1 MLGWTVLIWSKNRE
15 PLNEEFG
22 GLLSNT
28 ILSSSKPELI
38 KMVLPF
44 SLKAKQLFLSSSLL
58 TTSIREAISIIDGRI
73 VKDSKEKKKK
83 IKIYVL
89 TEKENEI
96 L

>member
-15 PLNEEFG
+15 PLNEELG
-22 GLLSNT
+22 GLLSST
-28 ILSSSKPELI
+28 ILSGPKPELI

-73 VKDSKEKKKK
+73 VKDSK
-83 IKIYVL
+83 
-89 TEKENEI
+89 
-96 L
+96 

>member
-1 MLGWTVLIWSKNRE
+1 
-15 PLNEEFG
+15 
-22 GLLSNT
+22 
-28 ILSSSKPELI
+28 
-38 KMVLPF
+38 MVLPF

>member
-15 PLNEEFG
+15 PLNEELG
-22 GLLSNT
+22 GLLSST
-28 ILSSSKPELI
+28 ILSGSKPELI